1 MDKIIFM
8 NINIIDHDE
17 MIIIQSM
24 IHITGQD
31 FSSIFKDSSTTG
43 LLDPG
48 FTTILS
54 QKWILIFRH
63 IGSSSTHFRIIFCR
77 AQIHYVNSFRENFHS
92 VQLYS

>member
-31 FSSIFKDSSTTG
+31 FSSIFKDSSTNWTQR
-43 LLDPG
+43 L
-48 FTTILS
+48 
-54 QKWILIFRH
+54 
-63 IGSSSTHFRIIFCR
+63 
-77 AQIHYVNSFRENFHS
+77 QIYYNSVR
-92 VQLYS
+92 